1 MKAPTHTMTASTM
14 RSSPL
19 VTAVLV
25 AVSIGAWAGVGVS
38 VKALS
43 NNTNV
48 TMSDTVVPGDVN
60 KDGSITIADV
70 TMLVNQVLGKDIPTP
85 AADVNGDGRVTIA
98 DVTELVNI
106 VLGKSQGEVD
116 DGTIGTGDP
125 TDDPD

>member
-60 KDGSITIADV
+60 KDGS
-70 TMLVNQVLGKDIPTP
+70 
-85 AADVNGDGRVTIA
+85 VTIA
-98 DVTELVNI
+98 DVTALVNLI
-106 VLGKSQGEVD
+106 LGKS
-116 DGTIGTGDP
+116 
-125 TDDPD
+125 